1 MSDKPILLRQSQ
13 ERHFSAHNTFI
24 HIAHKEL
31 ELAKPGMVGEFNHTL
46 VAITLSALAV
56 ESLANAIG
64 DRVIPEWHD
73 FESAAPYAKLRL
85 LADHLGLS
93 YSSTTDPWPTL
104 KWLCRLRNRLAH
116 AKPEHVKHQKTI
128 TQQEHEA
135 RDFTPPQS
143 KLEAEITEENARR
156 AIQAVDAIKYAL
168 AELVPMEER
177 LGLTSDGWT
186 TSTGLSGVE

>member
-85 LADHLGLS
+85 LADHLGL
-93 YSSTTDPWPTL
+93 L
-104 KWLCRLRNRLAH
+104 
-116 AKPEHVKHQKTI
+116 
-128 TQQEHEA
+128 
-135 RDFTPPQS
+135 
-143 KLEAEITEENARR
+143 
-156 AIQAVDAIKYAL
+156 
-168 AELVPMEER
+168 
-177 LGLTSDGWT
+177 
-186 TSTGLSGVE
+186 LSGFAGSETGWRMRSRSMSSIKRRLLSKSTRLVTLPLHNRN